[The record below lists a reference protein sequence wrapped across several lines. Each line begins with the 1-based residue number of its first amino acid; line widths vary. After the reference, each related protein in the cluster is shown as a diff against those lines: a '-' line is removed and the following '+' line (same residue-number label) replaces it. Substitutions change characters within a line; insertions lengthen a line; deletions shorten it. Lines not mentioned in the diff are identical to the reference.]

1 LVVDTI
7 LAITD
12 PVNAALLAIIW
23 WRLEKQARRVNR
35 VETKIMK
42 EGITE

>member
-1 LVVDTI
+1 MVVDTI

-12 PVNAALLAIIW
+12 PVNAALLGVIW

-35 VETKIMK
+35 METKIMQ
-42 EGITE
+42 EGINQ

>member
-1 LVVDTI
+1 MVVETI
-7 LAITD
+7 LSITD
-12 PVNAALLAIIW
+12 PVNAALLGIIW

>member
-1 LVVDTI
+1 LVVDSI

-12 PVNAALLAIIW
+12 PVNAALLAVIW

-35 VETKIMK
+35 METKIMQ
-42 EGITE
+42 EGISQ